1 MKKNLLYKQISMN
14 QINDSL
20 LQESFKEFIIMSLT
34 DDQLE
39 EYGKNYGDWFNRRY
53 DEIKNKNEDVLTE
66 YVLKNIILIEQI
78 NNTGI

>member
-1 MKKNLLYKQISMN
+1 MN

-39 EYGKNYGDWFNRRY
+39 EFGKMYGDWFNRRY

-66 YVLKNIILIEQI
+66 YVLKNIILIEHI
-78 NNTGI
+78 NSLINKTEI